1 MSVFWMPW
9 LNRWHLPGREA
20 DVAESQPLFKRVAII
35 GLGLIGGSLASAI
48 RKHRLAETVTGFD
61 HRADELAL
69 GVDLGVIDEA
79 ALTLEQ
85 AVKGSDLVILAVP
98 VRATRAV
105 LEQIRPW
112 LAKDAVLS
120 DVGSTKS
127 SFVADVEAVFGEL
140 SSRVIPGHPIAGSE
154 KSGIRA
160 ANPELF
166 ANHKVILT
174 PADSTDAD
182 SLARLK
188 TLWESAG
195 ATVLTMSVAYH
206 DEVLAATS
214 HLPHLIAFSLVD
226 TLAGED
232 ENMDIFR
239 YAAGG
244 FRDFTRIAASDP
256 VMWHDIFLSN
266 RDAVL
271 RVIDHFTQDL
281 GQLRSAI
288 ASGDGA
294 TLLRVFSRAKA
305 AREHFSKML
314 SGQAY
319 VTNNSDQQVIFHM
332 QPGGS
337 VRGDIRVPGDKS
349 MSHRSIMLGALAEGI
364 TEVKGFLEGEDSLAT
379 LQAFRDMGVTIEG
392 PEDGFVRIH
401 GVGMHGLQ
409 APRGPLYLGNSGTA
423 MRLFSGLL
431 AAQPFDSELIGDASL
446 SKRPMGRVADP
457 LRAMG
462 AVIDT
467 AEGGRPPLKIRGGQA
482 LTGIHY
488 DMPVASA
495 QVKSCLL
502 LAGLYAE
509 GVTSVTEPA
518 PTRDHT
524 ERMLE
529 GFGYNVHRDGSIAS
543 VTGGGKLAASAIDV
557 PADISSAAFFLVAAS
572 IAPDSDLTLRHV
584 GMNPTRVGVIN
595 ILRQMGANIEVL
607 EERVIGGEPVADL
620 RVRSADLKGIDI
632 PEDQVPLAID
642 EFPVLF
648 IAATCAKGRTV
659 LRGAEELRVKES
671 DRIQVMADGLAA
683 LGVETTVTPDG
694 IIIEGGQEI
703 GGGTVESHED
713 HRISMSFA
721 VASLRATGPIKINDC
736 SNVATSFP
744 GFVELA
750 KQTGIHISTEGT
762 S

>member
-1 MSVFWMPW
+1 MPYPSPW
-9 LNRWHLPGREA
+9 RRPGRGAEVA
-20 DVAESQPLFKRVAII
+20 DNQPLFQRVAVI

-48 RKHRLAETVTGFD
+48 RNHNLARVVVGFD
-61 HRADELAL
+61 QKPEDAAL
-69 GVDLGVIDEA
+69 GVDLGVIDQA
-79 ALTLEQ
+79 ATTLEQ
-85 AVKGSDLVILAVP
+85 AVRGSDLVVLAVP
-98 VRATRAV
+98 VRATRVV

-112 LAKDAVLS
+112 LASDAVLT

-127 SFVADVEAVFGEL
+127 SFVADVKAVFGKL
-140 SSRVIPGHPIAGSE
+140 SPRVIPGHPIAGSE

-160 ANPELF
+160 ANPDLF

-174 PADSTDAD
+174 PADDAD
-182 SLARLK
+182 AAALSGLTA
-188 TLWESAG
+188 LWEGTG

-281 GQLRSAI
+281 DQLRAAI
-288 ASGDGA
+288 ANGDGA

-319 VTNNSDQQVIFHM
+319 VTNNTDKQVIFSM

-431 AAQPFDSELIGDASL
+431 AAQPFDSELTGDASL

-467 AEGGRPPLKIRGGQA
+467 AEGGRPPLRIRGGNP

-488 DMPVASA
+488 EMPVASA

-529 GFGYNVHRDGSIAS
+529 GFGYHVHRDGATAS
-543 VTGGGKLAASAIDV
+543 VTGGGKLTACAIDV

-620 RVRSADLKGIDI
+620 RVRSAELRGIDI

-648 IAATCAKGRTV
+648 IAATCARGRTV

-694 IIIEGGQEI
+694 IVIEGGQTI

-721 VASLRATGPIKINDC
+721 VASLRATGPIRINDC
-736 SNVATSFP
+736 ANVATSFP
-744 GFVELA
+744 GFVDLA
-750 KQTGIHISTEGT
+750 KQTGIQISTEGEF
-762 S
+762 